1 MIRTLVVDD
10 DFRVSA
16 IHAAYV
22 SKVPGFEVAG
32 QRTSV
37 ATAVE
42 AVHELRPD
50 LLLLDVYLPDGSGL
64 DVLRRLTA
72 DTSADTPGGRP
83 DALVITAA
91 RDLATVR
98 TAMQLGAT
106 GYLVKPFGFAVLA
119 ERLDGYRE
127 LRERLAALD
136 ADGENGQAEV
146 DALFSAV
153 RPVSLPQ
160 VPAKGHSA
168 PTLAVVLAALRA
180 DAADLSAS
188 QVAERTGVSR
198 ATAQRYLSYLVRE
211 GLVRLE
217 LRYGTTGRPEH
228 RYRPAARASR

>member
-16 IHAAYV
+16 IHCAYV
-22 SKVPGFEVAG
+22 GRVPGFEVAG
-32 QRTSV
+32 QQATV
-37 ATAVE
+37 AGAVE
-42 AVHELRPD
+42 AVHQLRPD

-64 DVLRRLTA
+64 DVLRRLTT
-72 DTSADTPGGRP
+72 DPPGARP
-83 DALVITAA
+83 DALLITAA
-91 RDLATVR
+91 RDIASVR
-98 TAMQLGAT
+98 AAMQLGAT
-106 GYLVKPFGFAVLA
+106 GYLVKPFGFAALA
-119 ERLDGYRE
+119 ERLEGYRE
-127 LRERLAALD
+127 LRSRMAALD
-136 ADGENGQAEV
+136 PAAENGQAEV

-153 RPVSLPQ
+153 RPAALPT

-168 PTLAVVLAALRA
+168 PTLSVVLAAVRA
-180 DAADLSAS
+180 EPADLSAS

-228 RYRPAARASR
+228 RYRVSSGGRS